1 MTSDTPENTETDPV
15 ETLPRNRTKKTKT
28 RADDE
33 IDAAISRSKVKE
45 KKDSL
50 KKRRLK
56 FGVILSVIAL
66 LGYGIYFLFIPY
78 QGTMAFGI
86 CKVFLELNTQYPK
99 TMRLST
105 VEELGMSV
113 RIWYTQID
121 SFGEYRLEPLQC
133 YFKPDDTSGFILD
146 KVTLN
151 RREVDPL
158 LVSEF
163 NKSIP
168 TILAYPPDLTLPVP
182 LPDSLQDLQI
192 DTNLFRKQIFQR
204 PAQ

>member
-1 MTSDTPENTETDPV
+1 M
-15 ETLPRNRTKKTKT
+15 LF
-28 RADDE
+28 
-33 IDAAISRSKVKE
+33 RS
-45 KKDSL
+45 
-50 KKRRLK
+50 
-56 FGVILSVIAL
+56 GVILGVIAL
-66 LGYGIYFLFIPY
+66 LGYGIYLLFVPY
-78 QGTMAFGI
+78 KGTMAFGI
-86 CKVFLELNTQYPK
+86 CKVFLELNTQYPQ
-99 TMRLST
+99 TLRLST

-113 RIWYTQID
+113 RIWYTQTD

-133 YFKPDDTSGFILD
+133 YFKPDDTYGFILD
-146 KVTLN
+146 KVTLS

-168 TILAYPPDLTLPVP
+168 TILAHPPDLTLPIP

-204 PAQ
+204 PVQ